1 VYVGPIRLASKAGG
15 HSMETKR
22 PTQSRL
28 LGETPS
34 GSFRELLTDAI
45 RFWEPRRLI
54 YNFVLSAIV
63 VAWIVLTWPHFRV
76 ALTWSSLLIL
86 TCLGLIANAC
96 YCAAYLVD
104 IPMQRTSLRTS
115 WQRKRWGLWS
125 FGMLF
130 AIVLTNYWIVDEIYP
145 YVR

>member
-1 VYVGPIRLASKAGG
+1 MYLGPIRLASKAGG
-15 HSMETKR
+15 HSMGTTR
-22 PTQSRL
+22 PTQSQPP
-28 LGETPS
+28 GEAPS
-34 GSFRELLTDAI
+34 GPFRELLADAI
-45 RFWEPRRLI
+45 RFWEPCRLI

-63 VAWIVLTWPHFRV
+63 VAWIVLTWPHCRV

-104 IPMQRTSLRTS
+104 IPMQRTSLHTS
-115 WQRKRWGLWS
+115 WRRKRWGLWS

-130 AIVLTNYWIVDEIYP
+130 AMVLANYWIVDEIYP